1 MENKIS
7 KVVEI
12 IEPVFKS
19 GTTDKGPW
27 SLAKVV
33 AEDGNQATVFNP
45 VVIGDQIEMTWNDKY
60 KNWSGKVIKEKQRA
74 QAESNVLLNKV
85 YEQNAEILR
94 LLKELRGDEPTV
106 EATDEP
112 TPTKKLDTVIEEV
125 PESISQD
132 ILNDLFP
139 EE

>member
-19 GTTDKGPW
+19 GSSDKGPW

-33 AEDGNQATVFNP
+33 AEDGNQVTVFNP
-45 VVIGDQIEMTWNDKY
+45 VVVGDQIEMTWNDKY
-60 KNWSGKVIKEKQRA
+60 KNWSGKVVKEKQRA
-74 QAESNVLLNKV
+74 QAESNVLLNKI
-85 YEQNAEILR
+85 YEQNSEILR
-94 LLKELRGDEPTV
+94 LLKENRRDSFDNRVDPTSLRDEVV
-106 EATDEP
+106 EDIPE
-112 TPTKKLDTVIEEV
+112 DIET
-125 PESISQD
+125 
-132 ILNDLFP
+132 LNDLFP